1 MKSGK
6 LIGLGL
12 NAAKSNFTELDRPYK
27 MTFAITYRCQS
38 RCLTCNIWQRKPV
51 NELTTDEIREFA
63 KKNNHFRWLEITG
76 GEPFLNSDI
85 VEIVRAFVQNSNGLF
100 ILTMP
105 TNSLC
110 NQEMLMG
117 KLRQILDLGIPKVSI
132 TLSLDGN
139 RELHDK
145 IRGIPGNFDRVM
157 SMARRL
163 KELQKEYK
171 NLFFVFGYTMSR
183 LNQGHLEETINDV
196 RKELPW
202 ATANNFHVN
211 VGQLSG
217 MYYGNDDMQIA
228 ADRESVAKEVKLLL
242 KMRKTEI
249 GIIPII
255 EGIFLRKLVDYVTTG
270 KSPMRS
276 RSMDVSLFLDSYGN
290 VFPSIMWDK
299 KIGNI
304 RDTGYDLGGIWS
316 SPEADEIRRSIKEGK
331 EPDSWT
337 ACEAYQTIVGDI
349 KEAVI

>member
-1 MKSGK
+1 MKSSK

-12 NAAKSNFTELDRPYK
+12 NAAKSNFTKLDKPYK

-51 NELTTDEIREFA
+51 NELTTDEIRQFA
-63 KKNNHFRWLEITG
+63 KKNNYFRWLEITG

-85 VEIVRAFVQNSNGLF
+85 VEIVKAFVQSSNGLF

-110 NQEMLMG
+110 NQEMLAV
-117 KLRQILDLGIPKVSI
+117 KLKQILDMGIPKVSI

-217 MYYGNDDMQIA
+217 MYYGNEDMQIA
-228 ADRESVAKEVKLLL
+228 ADRESVAREVKMLL
-242 KMRKTEI
+242 KMRKKEI

-270 KSPMRS
+270 KSPMKS

-304 RDTGYDLGGIWS
+304 RDTEYDLGKIWS
-316 SPEADEIRRSIKEGK
+316 SPEADEIRKSIKEGK

>member
-27 MTFAITYRCQS
+27 MTFAITYKCQS

-51 NELTTDEIREFA
+51 NELTVDEIREFA
-63 KKNNHFRWLEITG
+63 KKNNYFRWLEITG

-85 VEIVRAFVQNSNGLF
+85 VEIVKAFVQNSDGLF

-110 NQEMLMG
+110 NQEMLAG
-117 KLRQILDLGIPKVSI
+117 KLKQILDLGIPKVSI

-139 RELHDK
+139 RELHDR

-157 SMARRL
+157 SMARRF

-217 MYYGNDDMQIA
+217 MYYGNEDMQIA
-228 ADRESVAKEVKLLL
+228 ADRESVAKEVKMLL
-242 KMRKTEI
+242 KMRKKEI
-249 GIIPII
+249 GMIPII

-304 RDTGYDLGGIWS
+304 RDTGYDLGKIWS
-316 SPEADEIRRSIKEGK
+316 SPEANEIRKSIKEGK

>member
-12 NAAKSNFTELDRPYK
+12 NAAKSNFTELDKPYK

-63 KKNNHFRWLEITG
+63 KKNNYFRWLEITG

-85 VEIVRAFVQNSNGLF
+85 VEIVKAFVQNSDGLF

-110 NQEMLMG
+110 NQEMLVG
-117 KLRQILDLGIPKVSI
+117 KLKQILDLGIPKVSI

-196 RKELPW
+196 MKELPW

-217 MYYGNDDMQIA
+217 MYYGNEEMQIA
-228 ADRESVAKEVKLLL
+228 ADRESVAKEVRMLL
-242 KMRKTEI
+242 KMRKKEMGMI
-249 GIIPII
+249 SII

-304 RDTGYDLGGIWS
+304 RDTGYDLSRIWS
-316 SPEADEIRRSIKEGK
+316 SPEADEIRSSIKEGK

>member
-1 MKSGK
+1 MKSRK
-6 LIGLGL
+6 LISLGL
-12 NAAKSNFTELDRPYK
+12 NAVKSNFTELDRPYK

-63 KKNNHFRWLEITG
+63 KKNNYFRWLEITG

-85 VEIVRAFVQNSNGLF
+85 VEIVKAFVQNSNGLF

-110 NQEMLMG
+110 NQEMLVG

-183 LNQGHLEETINDV
+183 LNQGHLEETISDV
-196 RKELPW
+196 MKELPW

-217 MYYGNDDMQIA
+217 MYYGNEDTQIA
-228 ADRESVAKEVKLLL
+228 ADRESAAKEVKMLL
-242 KMRKTEI
+242 KMRKKEI
-249 GIIPII
+249 GMIPII

-304 RDTGYDLGGIWS
+304 RDTGYDLGNIWS
-316 SPEADEIRRSIKEGK
+316 SPEADEIRKSIKEGK

>member
-1 MKSGK
+1 MKSMK
-6 LIGLGL
+6 LMSLGL
-12 NAAKSNFTELDRPYK
+12 DALKSNFTELDKPHK

-51 NELTTDEIREFA
+51 NELSTDEVKEFA
-63 KKNNHFRWLEITG
+63 KKNNYFKWLEITG
-76 GEPFLNSDI
+76 GEPFLNGDI
-85 VEIVRAFVQNSNGLF
+85 VEIVRSFSENSKGLF
-100 ILTMP
+100 LLTMP

-110 NQEMLMG
+110 NQEMLVS
-117 KLRQILDLGIPKVSI
+117 KLKQILALGIPKISI

-145 IRGIPGNFDRVM
+145 IRGVPGNFDRVM
-157 SMARRL
+157 AMAKRL
-163 KELQKEYK
+163 KELQKEHK

-183 LNQGHLEETINDV
+183 LNQGHLEETITDV
-196 RKELPW
+196 MKELPW

-217 MYYGNDDMQIA
+217 MYYGNADMQIA
-228 ADRESVAKEVKLLL
+228 ADRAVVAKEVEMLIK
-242 KMRKTEI
+242 KRGMEF
-249 GIIPII
+249 GMIPII
-255 EGIFLRKLVDYVTTG
+255 EGIFLRKLVSYVTTG
-270 KSPMRS
+270 KSPMKS

-304 RDTGYDLGGIWS
+304 RDTGYDLSKIWS
-316 SPEADEIRRSIKEGK
+316 SPEANEIRESIKDGK

>member
-6 LIGLGL
+6 LIGLGI
-12 NAAKSNFTELDRPYK
+12 NAAKSNLTELKRPYK

-63 KKNNHFRWLEITG
+63 KKNNYFRWLEITG

-85 VEIVRAFVQNSNGLF
+85 VEIVKAFVQNSDGLF

-110 NQEMLMG
+110 NQEMLVG
-117 KLRQILDLGIPKVSI
+117 KLKQILDLGIPKVSI

-139 RELHDK
+139 RELHDR

-217 MYYGNDDMQIA
+217 MYYGNEDMQIA
-228 ADRESVAKEVKLLL
+228 ADRESVAKEVKMLL
-242 KMRKTEI
+242 KMRKKEI

-304 RDTGYDLGGIWS
+304 RDTGYDLGKIWS
-316 SPEADEIRRSIKEGK
+316 SQEADEIRKSIKEGK

>member
-12 NAAKSNFTELDRPYK
+12 NAAKSNFTELDKPYK

-63 KKNNHFRWLEITG
+63 KKNNYFRWLEITG

-85 VEIVRAFVQNSNGLF
+85 VEIVKAFVQNSDGLF

-110 NQEMLMG
+110 NQEMLVG
-117 KLRQILDLGIPKVSI
+117 KLKQILDLGIPKVSI

-196 RKELPW
+196 MKELPW

-217 MYYGNDDMQIA
+217 MYYGNEEMQIA
-228 ADRESVAKEVKLLL
+228 ADRESVAKEVRMLL
-242 KMRKTEI
+242 KMRKKEI
-249 GIIPII
+249 GMIPII

-304 RDTGYDLGGIWS
+304 RDTGYDLSSIWS
-316 SPEADEIRRSIKEGK
+316 SPEADEIRSSIKEGK

>member
-6 LIGLGL
+6 LISLGI
-12 NAAKSNFTELDRPYK
+12 NAAKSNFTELKRPYK

-63 KKNNHFRWLEITG
+63 KKNNYFRWLEITG

-85 VEIVRAFVQNSNGLF
+85 VEIVKAFVQNSNGLF

-110 NQEMLMG
+110 NQEMLVG
-117 KLRQILDLGIPKVSI
+117 KLKQILDLGIPKVSI

-139 RELHDK
+139 RELHDR

-157 SMARRL
+157 SMARRF

-217 MYYGNDDMQIA
+217 MYYGNEDMQIA
-228 ADRESVAKEVKLLL
+228 ADRESVAKEVKMLL
-242 KMRKTEI
+242 KMRKKEI
-249 GIIPII
+249 GMIPII

-304 RDTGYDLGGIWS
+304 RDTGYDLGKIWA
-316 SPEADEIRRSIKEGK
+316 SPEADDIRKSIKEGK

>member
-6 LIGLGL
+6 LISLGI
-12 NAAKSNFTELDRPYK
+12 NAAKSNFTELKRPYK

-63 KKNNHFRWLEITG
+63 KKNNYFRWLEITG

-85 VEIVRAFVQNSNGLF
+85 VEIVKAFVQNSNGLF

-110 NQEMLMG
+110 NQEMLAG
-117 KLRQILDLGIPKVSI
+117 KLKQILDLGIPKVSI

-139 RELHDK
+139 RELHDR

-196 RKELPW
+196 KKELPW

-217 MYYGNDDMQIA
+217 MYYGNEDMQIA
-228 ADRESVAKEVKLLL
+228 ADRESVAREVKMLL
-242 KMRKTEI
+242 KMRKKEI

-270 KSPMRS
+270 KSPMKS

-304 RDTGYDLGGIWS
+304 RDTEYDLGKIWS
-316 SPEADEIRRSIKEGK
+316 SPEADEIRKSIKEGK

>member
-12 NAAKSNFTELDRPYK
+12 NAAKSNLTALDRPYK

-63 KKNNHFRWLEITG
+63 KKNNYFRWLEITG

-110 NQEMLMG
+110 NQEMLIG
-117 KLRQILDLGIPKVSI
+117 KLRQILEMGIPKVSI

-196 RKELPW
+196 VKELPW

-217 MYYGNDDMQIA
+217 MYYGNEDMQIA
-228 ADRESVAKEVKLLL
+228 ADRESVAKEVKMLL
-242 KMRKTEI
+242 KMRKKEI
-249 GIIPII
+249 GMIPII

-270 KSPMRS
+270 RSPMKS

-304 RDTGYDLGGIWS
+304 RDTGYDLDSIWS

>member
-27 MTFAITYRCQS
+27 MTFAITYKCQS

-51 NELTTDEIREFA
+51 NELTVDEIREFA
-63 KKNNHFRWLEITG
+63 KKNNYFRWLEITG

-85 VEIVRAFVQNSNGLF
+85 VEIVKAFVQNSDGLF

-110 NQEMLMG
+110 NQEMLAG
-117 KLRQILDLGIPKVSI
+117 KLKQILDLGIPKVSI

-145 IRGIPGNFDRVM
+145 IRGIPGNFDKVM

-217 MYYGNDDMQIA
+217 MYYGNEDMQIA
-228 ADRESVAKEVKLLL
+228 ADRESVAKEVKMLL
-242 KMRKTEI
+242 KMRKKEI
-249 GIIPII
+249 GMIPII

-304 RDTGYDLGGIWS
+304 RDTGYDLGKIWS
-316 SPEADEIRRSIKEGK
+316 SPEANEIRKSIKEGK

>member
-27 MTFAITYRCQS
+27 MTFAITYKCQS

-51 NELTTDEIREFA
+51 NELTVDEIREFA
-63 KKNNHFRWLEITG
+63 KKNNYFRWLEITG

-85 VEIVRAFVQNSNGLF
+85 VEIVKAFVQNSDGLF

-110 NQEMLMG
+110 NQEMLAG
-117 KLRQILDLGIPKVSI
+117 KLKQILDLGIPKVSI

-145 IRGIPGNFDRVM
+145 IRGIPGNFDKVM

-217 MYYGNDDMQIA
+217 MYYGNEDMQIA
-228 ADRESVAKEVKLLL
+228 ADRESVAKEVKMLL
-242 KMRKTEI
+242 KMRKKEI
-249 GIIPII
+249 GMIPII

-304 RDTGYDLGGIWS
+304 RDTGYDLGKIWS
-316 SPEADEIRRSIKEGK
+316 SPEANEIRKSIKEGK

-349 KEAVI
+349 KEEVI

>member
-6 LIGLGL
+6 LLGLGFD
-12 NAAKSNFTELDRPYK
+12 AVKSNFTELDRPYK
-27 MTFAITYRCQS
+27 MTFAITYKCQS

-51 NELTTDEIREFA
+51 GELTIDEIREFA
-63 KKNNHFRWLEITG
+63 RKNGYFKWLEITG
-76 GEPFLNSDI
+76 GEPFLDSDI
-85 VEIVRAFVQNSNGLF
+85 VEIVKAFVENSKKLF

-110 NQEMLMG
+110 NQEMLAG
-117 KLRQILDLGIPKVSI
+117 KLKQILDMGIPKVSI

-157 SMARRL
+157 TMARRL

-196 RKELPW
+196 IKELPW

-217 MYYGNDDMQIA
+217 MYYGNEDMQIA
-228 ADRESVAKEVKLLL
+228 ADREIVAEEVKMLI
-242 KMRKTEI
+242 KKRRTEI
-249 GIIPII
+249 GMIPII
-255 EGIFLRKLVDYVTTG
+255 EGIFLRKLVEYVTTG
-270 KSPMRS
+270 KSPMKS

-290 VFPSIMWDK
+290 VFPSIMWDR

-304 RDTGYDLGGIWS
+304 RETDYDLGRIWL
-316 SPEADEIRRSIKEGK
+316 SPAADEIRKSIKDGK